1 MILSAIVDITAR
13 KQLEE
18 SQQLVVRELHHRT
31 RNLLTV
37 VQVLANRSIEEAKT
51 FAEAKLVMNGRLR
64 ALAQAYD
71 MLADAKWEGA
81 PLRQIIERQLAGMGG
96 RVVVTGCDVVVTPS
110 AAQQFAMI
118 IHELTTN
125 ALKYGA
131 LSVPNGRVSI
141 EGKIDRDG
149 LYSFAWRET
158 GGPAVAAPTRKGFGS
173 VILLDSAR
181 QFSESVLADY
191 ASTGLIYSLRIRIED
206 FVLGQGKL
214 SA

>member
-1 MILSAIVDITAR
+1 
-13 KQLEE
+13 
-18 SQQLVVRELHHRT
+18 
-31 RNLLTV
+31 
-37 VQVLANRSIEEAKT
+37 
-51 FAEAKLVMNGRLR
+51 
-64 ALAQAYD
+64 
-71 MLADAKWEGA
+71 
-81 PLRQIIERQLAGMGG
+81 
-96 RVVVTGCDVVVTPS
+96 
-110 AAQQFAMI
+110 MI

-149 LYSFAWRET
+149 LYSFAWREA